1 MSLSQHAP
9 RINELSVL
17 LKGNRRRIH
26 ILGIF
31 GVSMISLAEHLAY
44 LGHTVTGSD
53 DAASIEKSEHLSR
66 LGISTDNALKLQNIS
81 KAELVIASLAIADSS
96 AEFSLARSL
105 GIPIYYRP
113 ELLGAVMKD
122 YRKRI
127 GISGTHGKSTTTAIL
142 DRILT
147 ECGKSPTVF
156 SGAPLT
162 DGRAYRRGSDDI
174 FLYEAC
180 EYKRAFLAFSP
191 TISVICGIELDHT
204 DCFKSI
210 DAIEEA
216 FFASATS
223 SEKVVISNEYPA
235 CQRLIKRLGK
245 RAVTFGKRDADYIYS
260 VKESTIRGTRFTL
273 SDRESLR
280 ELYIS
285 SPGEHNVKNA
295 AAAIITAD
303 LLGFD
308 EERVKDALFG
318 FRGIPRRLEHLGRIG
333 KTEIYYDYAHH
344 PTELS
349 AVIGTLLDSYKS
361 LTVIFKP
368 HTFTRTRDLWQSFA
382 YSLSAATHSLILDIY
397 PARES
402 AIPGITA
409 ERLSASIP
417 NSEYVNDDIVIS
429 RALSFSDEAIL
440 LSGAGDVDII
450 KKQVENIIKDE

>member
-9 RINELSVL
+9 RINELLVL

-31 GVSMISLAEHLAY
+31 GVSMSSLAEHLSY

-53 DAASIEKSEHLSR
+53 DAISKEKGEHLFS
-66 LGISTDNALKLQNIS
+66 LGISTDNSLKLENIAKS
-81 KAELVIASLAIADSS
+81 ELIIASLAIPDSS
-96 AEFSLARSL
+96 EECNLARAL

-113 ELLGAVMKD
+113 ELLGAFMKD
-122 YRKRI
+122 YQIRI
-127 GISGTHGKSTTTAIL
+127 GISGTHGKSTTTAII

-156 SGAPLT
+156 SGAPLK

-180 EYKRAFLAFSP
+180 EYKRAFLSFSP
-191 TISVICGIELDHT
+191 TVSIICGIELDHT
-204 DCFKSI
+204 DCYKSI
-210 DAIEEA
+210 DALEEA
-216 FFASATS
+216 FFTSVTSA
-223 SEKVVISNEYPA
+223 EKVVISNEYPA
-235 CQRLIKRLGK
+235 CRRLIKRLGE

-273 SDRESLR
+273 RCGESIR

-295 AAAIITAD
+295 TAAIITAD
-303 LLGFD
+303 LLTLD
-308 EERVKDALFG
+308 KERVKDALFG
-318 FRGIPRRLEHLGRIG
+318 FYGIPRRLEHIGKIG

-349 AVIGTLLDSYKS
+349 AVIGTLQGSYKS

-368 HTFTRTRDLWQSFA
+368 HTFTRTRDLWQSFVD
-382 YSLSAATHSLILDIY
+382 SLSAATHSLILDIY

-417 NSEYVNDDIVIS
+417 NSEYVNDDIAIS
-429 RALSFSDEAIL
+429 RALYFEDEAIL
-440 LSGAGDVDII
+440 LSGAGDVEMI
-450 KKQVENIIKDE
+450 KKQIENIIKDE